1 MKTFVDAIR
10 REWKTCKDVE
20 QSLDKYLNQNKGQL
34 KYFCGQREEVILSM
48 ATEILKE
55 QGVTAR
61 SVEDP
66 IFAEMA
72 EAVKNTEEV
81 RVIPKRRRERRA
93 K

>member
-1 MKTFVDAIR
+1 MIKTFVNAIR

-20 QSLDKYLNQNKGQL
+20 QSLDKYLNMNKGQIT
-34 KYFCGQREEVILSM
+34 FFRGQRDEVVLSM
-48 ATEILKE
+48 AVGILKE

-72 EAVKNTEEV
+72 EAIRNTEEV
-81 RVIPKRRRERRA
+81 KVIPKRRRRA
-93 K
+93 QK

>member
-1 MKTFVDAIR
+1 VIKTFVNAIR

-20 QSLDKYLNQNKGQL
+20 QSLDKYLNMNKGQIT
-34 KYFCGQREEVILSM
+34 FFRGQREEVILSM

-61 SVEDP
+61 SIEDP
-66 IFAEMA
+66 IFEEMA
-72 EAVKNTEEV
+72 EAIRNTEEV
-81 RVIPKRRRERRA
+81 KVIPKRRRRTQ

>member
-1 MKTFVDAIR
+1 MKTLVNAIR

-34 KYFCGQREEVILSM
+34 KYFRGQRDEVVLSM
-48 ATEILKE
+48 AVEILKE

-66 IFAEMA
+66 IFVEMA
-72 EAVKNTEEV
+72 EAIRNTEEV
-81 RVIPKRRRERRA
+81 KVIPVRRRRA
-93 K
+93 QK